1 MAFVTATTPGLKSI
15 RPLHLAISIAFRLT
29 VPGSQSLPS
38 KSFHGEFL
46 THGYISMYC
55 GSMPRAATTS
65 DVFNAVG
72 DASRRSLLD
81 ALATGDA
88 TVGELVDRLELPQP
102 VVSKHLRVLR
112 DVGLV
117 RCRTHG
123 RHRTYRVDPAA

>member
-1 MAFVTATTPGLKSI
+1 
-15 RPLHLAISIAFRLT
+15 
-29 VPGSQSLPS
+29 
-38 KSFHGEFL
+38 
-46 THGYISMYC
+46 
-55 GSMPRAATTS
+55 MPRAATTS

-123 RHRTYRVDPAA
+123 RHRTYRVDPAALAPLHTWLQRLTVAVNDHYDRLDSYLDDLQRHPEKETQ